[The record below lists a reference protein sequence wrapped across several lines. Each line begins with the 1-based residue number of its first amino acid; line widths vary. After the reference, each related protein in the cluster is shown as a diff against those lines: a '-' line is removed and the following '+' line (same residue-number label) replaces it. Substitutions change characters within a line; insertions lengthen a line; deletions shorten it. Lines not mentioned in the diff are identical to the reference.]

1 MLFGNPINRGGDES
15 RTYDRLD
22 SIYVYSGWNL
32 VFLDQNISYYLL
44 LVVQEVLA
52 NEKAQGS
59 RPVNEEVDLDDLMDV
74 SALQCALSFICFS
87 SVSMGY

>member
-22 SIYVYSGWNL
+22 SISV
-32 VFLDQNISYYLL
+32 YYLL

-74 SALQCALSFICFS
+74 SALQCALSLNPSFICFS